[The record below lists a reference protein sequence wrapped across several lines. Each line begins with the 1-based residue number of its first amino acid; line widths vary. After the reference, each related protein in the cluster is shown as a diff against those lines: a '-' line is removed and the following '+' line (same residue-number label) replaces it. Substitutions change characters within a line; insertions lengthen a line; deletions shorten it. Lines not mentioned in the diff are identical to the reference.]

1 MLQKINT
8 FCLITSSTQIEKIL
22 NIYKNYIIETIN
34 KYGSFTVI
42 NFCKIDNKKILK
54 NSKIFKNSEKKKI
67 NIFQPRNKSEF
78 LEFVKNKK
86 IIALDCL
93 GKKFENFKLRFLIK
107 KPNIHL
113 ILLLDFGN
121 ISNEDNIDG
130 WNTEYKKFIL
140 LKKINKIIYRLFI
153 LLNLFPKTQLYFE
166 SRKKIYENYINS
178 KIRKFIKK
186 FLFLKFL
193 INFKKVYKINSGA
206 YEDYIKFAKQDKVD
220 SKKIIFIDGN
230 YNHPDIVAREGINI
244 KQKYFKHLKTK
255 FFLIEKIFKKKIEIC
270 LHPSSNKK
278 EYQKFFKRF
287 KVYKGKTKE
296 KILKSDMVL
305 FHESSSI
312 MSALMSKKKIIILE
326 TDLLGKYLSKRISS
340 YKKILGLP
348 SIKLEDNIDF
358 KKSDIVKKIESSKR
372 NINMFVKKN
381 LQSDNNNLP
390 SKKFIKIIDQF
401 IKNEK

>member
-1 MLQKINT
+1 MQKINT
-8 FCLITSSTQIEKIL
+8 FCLITSSTQLEKML
-22 NIYKNYIIETIN
+22 NIYKYYIPEIIN
-34 KYGSFTVI
+34 KYGNFTII

-93 GKKFENFKLRFLIK
+93 GKKFEDFKLRFLIK

-244 KQKYFKHLKTK
+244 KQKYFKHLETK

>member
-8 FCLITSSTQIEKIL
+8 FCLITSSTQLEKML
-22 NIYKNYIIETIN
+22 NIYKYYIPEIIN
-34 KYGSFTVI
+34 KYGNFTII

-93 GKKFENFKLRFLIK
+93 GKKFEDFKLRFLIK

-244 KQKYFKHLKTK
+244 KQKYFKHLETK

>member
-22 NIYKNYIIETIN
+22 NIYKYYISETIN
-34 KYGSFTVI
+34 KYGNFTVI

-67 NIFQPRNKSEF
+67 NIFQPRNKNEF

-113 ILLLDFGN
+113 ILLLDSGN

-166 SRKKIYENYINS
+166 SRKKISENYINS

-186 FLFLKFL
+186 FPFLKFL

-206 YEDYIKFAKQDKVD
+206 YEDYIKFTKQDKVD

-270 LHPSSNKK
+270 LHPSSNKR

-287 KVYKGKTKE
+287 KIYKGKTRE
-296 KILKSDMVL
+296 KIIKSDMVL

-348 SIKLEDNIDF
+348 SIKLEDDIDF
-358 KKSDIVKKIESSKR
+358 KKSDIIKKIKLSKR

>member
-8 FCLITSSTQIEKIL
+8 FCLITSSTQLEKML
-22 NIYKNYIIETIN
+22 NIYKYYIPEIIN
-34 KYGSFTVI
+34 KYGNFTII

-67 NIFQPRNKSEF
+67 NIFQPRNKNEF

-113 ILLLDFGN
+113 ILLLDSGN

-166 SRKKIYENYINS
+166 SRKKISENYINS

-186 FLFLKFL
+186 FPFLKFL

-206 YEDYIKFAKQDKVD
+206 YEDYIKFTKQDKVD

-230 YNHPDIVAREGINI
+230 YNHPDIAAREGINI

-270 LHPSSNKK
+270 LHPSSNKR

-287 KVYKGKTKE
+287 KIYKGKTRE
-296 KILKSDMVL
+296 KIIKSDMVL

-358 KKSDIVKKIESSKR
+358 KKSDIVKKIELSKR

>member
-22 NIYKNYIIETIN
+22 NIYKYYISETIN
-34 KYGSFTVI
+34 KYGNFTVI

-67 NIFQPRNKSEF
+67 NIFQPRNKNEF

-113 ILLLDFGN
+113 ILLLDSGN

-166 SRKKIYENYINS
+166 SRKKISENYINS

-186 FLFLKFL
+186 FPFLKFL

-206 YEDYIKFAKQDKVD
+206 YEDYIKFTKQDKVD

-270 LHPSSNKK
+270 LHPSSNKR

-287 KVYKGKTKE
+287 KIYKGKTRE
-296 KILKSDMVL
+296 KIIKSDMVL

-358 KKSDIVKKIESSKR
+358 KKSDIVKKIELSKR

>member
-22 NIYKNYIIETIN
+22 NIYKYYISETIN
-34 KYGSFTVI
+34 KYGNFTVI

-67 NIFQPRNKSEF
+67 NIFQPRNKNEF

-113 ILLLDFGN
+113 ILLLDSGN

-166 SRKKIYENYINS
+166 SRKKISENYINS

-186 FLFLKFL
+186 FPFLKFL

-206 YEDYIKFAKQDKVD
+206 YEDYIKFTKQDKVD

-244 KQKYFKHLKTK
+244 KQKYFKHLETK

-270 LHPSSNKK
+270 LHPSSNKR

-287 KVYKGKTKE
+287 KIYKGKTRE
-296 KILKSDMVL
+296 KIIKSDMVL

-358 KKSDIVKKIESSKR
+358 KKSDIVKKIELSKR